1 MAIFVFTIEFFPDV
15 LLQPGIL
22 LLNLSVLVSDSAVFL
37 VLEFNEA
44 FLEFL
49 LGFELPLYQL
59 SV

>member
-1 MAIFVFTIEFFPDV
+1 VAIFVFTIEFFPDV

-37 VLEFNEA
+37 VFEFNEA

>member
-37 VLEFNEA
+37 VFEFNEA

>member
-1 MAIFVFTIEFFPDV
+1 VAIFVFTIEFFPDV

-49 LGFELPLYQL
+49 LGFELSLYQL